1 MTVLIVHTE
10 GTFDTWEEARG
21 SRKDM
26 ALAKVYGET
35 GTAGLLLLSP
45 ACAAG
50 RAFEALPLPPA
61 APQTHTSG
69 LGAGPQRSSVSPQIW
84 NHRVLKDEFLGQV
97 HLKANPDDLQ
107 ALHTLHLR
115 DRSSQ
120 QPSDLPGTVAVCI
133 LSSASLT
140 AV

>member
-1 MTVLIVHTE
+1 MIIKCEGDKVRSAVRRGTSTPEYDVKGVFYRKKPSQPITV
-10 GTFDTWEEARG
+10 
-21 SRKDM
+21 
-26 ALAKVYGET
+26 
-35 GTAGLLLLSP
+35 
-45 ACAAG
+45 
-50 RAFEALPLPPA
+50 
-61 APQTHTSG
+61 
-69 LGAGPQRSSVSPQIW
+69 QIW